1 MAEKQEEKVE
11 TTENEGEGESGGK
24 KKKLPIKTIGIV
36 LALLIAEGVG
46 VVAVL
51 SMGGTPET
59 VKGGELEL
67 IPIDELEMLGELLI
81 THEKFPNHSSGRV
94 WLWDVEV
101 QVQIKEKNREYVENT
116 LSERQAEIKTGVG
129 RIIRTAHNNQLQEP
143 NLETMTRQIT
153 QYLREVF
160 GSSAE
165 GEPRIEKVLLPQFV
179 GFPADF

>member
-1 MAEKQEEKVE
+1 MAEKEEEKTE
-11 TTENEGEGESGGK
+11 TTEGEGEGEGK
-24 KKKLPIKTIGIV
+24 KKGLPIKTIGIV

-67 IPIDELEMLGELLI
+67 TPMDELETLGELLI
-81 THEKFPNHSSGRV
+81 VREKFPNHSSGRV

-160 GSSAE
+160 GSDAD
-165 GEPRIEKVLLPQFV
+165 GEPRVEKVLLPQFV